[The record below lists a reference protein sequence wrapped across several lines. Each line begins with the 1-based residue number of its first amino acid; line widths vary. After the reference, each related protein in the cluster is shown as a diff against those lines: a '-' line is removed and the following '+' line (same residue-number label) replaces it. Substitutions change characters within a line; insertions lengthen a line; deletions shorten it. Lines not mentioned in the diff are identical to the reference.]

1 MNEQLKR
8 KMHRNLAL
16 YGPYQVFTKRVFL
29 PLVTIY
35 ASQVAGLS
43 VAQIGY
49 VGVASALAMILFET
63 TTGFWADT
71 YGRRNSSR
79 VGSMLAGVG
88 TLMYIL
94 FPSFVG
100 ILLASLVVAI
110 GYAFLSGAM
119 AALVHDSLHVL
130 GREDDFPKVASR
142 AQSLSLVIN
151 AGIMALVP
159 MLYPI
164 DPRLPFVVGIVAY
177 VVLFLLASLLT
188 EPPVE
193 HSALEEERK
202 FVSAVRHIVN
212 RKSVLFFVCAGF
224 MYGATTG
231 PSDLYNLGFVQ
242 IGLAPEHLG
251 IAFAVGSLAGAV
263 LGYFVHHLKRL
274 SFRQYITVD
283 AVSMALVYVAFGF
296 IGNKY
301 LVILLW
307 VQNMAL
313 WRFQRIMY
321 QHYVAKIYGNT
332 RYKATLFSV
341 ISNVSYLHS
350 AWLML
355 ILSGIAEK
363 IGILH
368 GLRYGVIFLLI
379 FWPLLLIGIGQF
391 EKSAR
396 TSS

>member
-1 MNEQLKR
+1 MY
-8 KMHRNLAL
+8 RNIAL

-29 PLVTIY
+29 PLVAIY

-49 VGVASALAMILFET
+49 VGVASALAMVVFET

-71 YGRRNSSR
+71 YGRKNSSR
-79 VGSMLAGVG
+79 VGAFLAGIG
-88 TLMYIL
+88 TLMYVL

-119 AALVHDSLHVL
+119 AALIHDSLHVL
-130 GREDDFPKVASR
+130 GCEDDFPKVASR

-159 MLYPI
+159 MLYPV

-177 VVLFLLASLLT
+177 MVLFLLASLLT
-188 EPPVE
+188 EPPVK
-193 HSALEEERK
+193 HSAQEEERK
-202 FVSAVRHIVN
+202 FVGAVRHIVN
-212 RKSVLFFVCAGF
+212 RKTWLFFVCAGF

-242 IGLAPEHLG
+242 IGLAPERLG
-251 IAFAVGSLAGAV
+251 IVFAIGSLIGAV
-263 LGYFVHHLKRL
+263 LGYFVHHLKHL

-283 AVSMALVYVAFGF
+283 VLSMVLVYVAFGF
-296 IGNKY
+296 VTNKY
-301 LVILLW
+301 LVVLLW

-321 QHYVAKIYGNT
+321 QHYVTKIYGNT
-332 RYKATLFSV
+332 RYKATLFSI
-341 ISNVSYLHS
+341 ISNISYLHS
-350 AWLML
+350 AWIMF
-355 ILSGIAEK
+355 ILSGIADK
-363 IGILH
+363 VGLLH
-368 GLRYGVIFLLI
+368 GLRYGILFLLV
-379 FWPLLLIGIGQF
+379 FWPLLLIGVSQF
-391 EKSAR
+391 ERSAR